1 MANLIEDDS
10 YAAASERTL
19 PEVVVTA
26 DREPFKE
33 AISEGRPKNPLS
45 EYASFTYHLT
55 LYMVTSEAYIRFIE
69 SGLTY
74 IGENEGF
81 YTVAESGGTGQSK
94 TAPKINPY
102 AEYFIDDLTFK
113 TFCNTKASEAPTN
126 SINFEFKI
134 YEPLGFSFTSVLKQ
148 KALEISTKSSIP
160 NIQLNTDPIK
170 QFYVL
175 SISFMGYNDDG
186 DPIDDQYP
194 GLEQGQYTGNS
205 ASNQGSNVSYYPLY
219 LQDFSFRL
227 DGKSTVYTIKATPIS
242 IQEAYGVKR
251 NLIPEDRE
259 VSGTTVGEV
268 LMGASS
274 EGDNPNAK
282 GIVRILNEREQ
293 NLVNNG
299 QAQETNFYDIQIAD
313 SIKYSKLTSKERY
326 DKTKTALGI
335 PTTSSQIT
343 GKDTIT
349 NFTFNPNTRTIAV
362 SGGMTL
368 TKFIDNVILQSDYVT
383 KALDK
388 IYTEDGVA
396 EFEPSEG
403 NTGSQQLQWFSI
415 NPVVKPRAYDPIR
428 KDFTFNLTYY
438 IQPYKVPYI
447 KSIFVNPTT
456 KTGYYGPRKVYN
468 YYFTGQNT
476 EVLSF
481 ETSYNN
487 LYFLPGGSDNIK
499 EPVAQSGDTTPVVPG
514 AKNVSH
520 EALSGKAGIPV
531 GSIKTNLYSP
541 GDQIKA
547 KLQIMGDPDFL
558 MTSIGTAKN
567 ASTPR
572 EAAYG
577 PNLSINP
584 LGGQVFIEIN
594 FYEGVDY
601 DDSTGLMLINK
612 NIQFYKD
619 TPVNN
624 LTGEAVRGLVYM
636 VLSVTS
642 SFSKGRF
649 TQDLDLVL
657 WINPEESKSSNSGST
672 QGRETA
678 STQTFP
684 LQDDVGASTNGF
696 AQAYSTDLTTS
707 QSNEPVL
714 TYEQTQRSILAT
726 IAPGSVA
733 DDDSIN
739 NIRSQPALSYAGI
752 NVGGRET

>member
-1 MANLIEDDS
+1 MVQDDGYS
-10 YAAASERTL
+10 AKEGGTL
-19 PEVVVTA
+19 PEVVVIGTP
-26 DREPFKE
+26 ENYKE
-33 AISEGRPKNPLS
+33 VIAGGRPKNPLS

-55 LYMVTSEAYIRFIE
+55 FYMVTSEAYIRFID

-74 IGENEGF
+74 IGQDEGF
-81 YTVAESGGTGQSK
+81 YTVAESGGTGVKSN
-94 TAPKINPY
+94 APRINPN

-113 TFCNTKASEAPTN
+113 TFCNTKATEAPTN

-134 YEPLGFSFTSVLKQ
+134 YEPMGFSFTTVLKQ
-148 KALEISTKSSIP
+148 KALEITTKSTIP
-160 NIQLNTDPIK
+160 NIHLNTDPIK

-175 SISFMGYNDDG
+175 AISFMGYDDDG
-186 DPIDDQYP
+186 NPIDDVYP
-194 GLEQGQYTGNS
+194 GIEQGQYTGSSSN
-205 ASNQGSNVSYYPLY
+205 NQGSNTSYYPLY
-219 LQDFSFRL
+219 LQDFSFKL
-227 DGKSTVYTIKATPIS
+227 DGKSTVYTIKAVPIS

-268 LMGASS
+268 LLGARE

-282 GIVRILNEREQ
+282 GIIQIMNEREQ

-299 QAQETNFYDIQIAD
+299 EAQEINVYNIEL
-313 SIKYSKLTSKERY
+313 SNVIKFSKLTSKERY
-326 DKTKTALGI
+326 DKVKSSLGI
-335 PTTSSQIT
+335 P
-343 GKDTIT
+343 
-349 NFTFNPNTRTIAV
+349 

-368 TKFIDNVILQSDYVT
+368 TKFIDNVILQSDYIT

-388 IYTEDGVA
+388 IYTEDGVP
-396 EFEPSEG
+396 EFKPSEG
-403 NTGSQQLQWFSI
+403 NQGSKKLQWFSI
-415 NPVVKPRAYDPIR
+415 NPIVKPKAYDPLRNDYVFYI
-428 KDFTFNLTYY
+428 TYR
-438 IQPYKVPYI
+438 IQPYQIPYI
-447 KSIFVNPTT
+447 KSTFVNPTN
-456 KTGYYGPRKVYN
+456 KTDYYGPFKVFN
-468 YYFTGQNT
+468 YYFTGLNT
-476 EVLSF
+476 EVISF

-499 EPVAQSGDTTPVVPG
+499 EQPNSDGDKTPIVPG
-514 AKNVSH
+514 AKNISL
-520 EALSGKAGIPV
+520 ETLSGKAGIPV

-541 GDQIKA
+541 GDTIKA
-547 KLQIMGDPDFL
+547 KLQILGDPDFL
-558 MTSIGTAKN
+558 MTTIGTSKN

-624 LTGEAVRGLVYM
+624 TTGQEVQGLVYM
-636 VLSVTS
+636 VLSVVS

-649 TQDLDLVL
+649 TQDLDLVQ
-657 WINPEESKSSNSGST
+657 WINPNPTSQPSAST
-672 QGRETA
+672 DQGREA
-678 STQTFP
+678 VSQTFP
-684 LQDDVGASTNGF
+684 TNTDIGATNVGFGQTVSETPIVS
-696 AQAYSTDLTTS
+696 QTD
-707 QSNEPVL
+707 EPVL

-739 NIRSQPALSYAGI
+739 NIRSQPALSYAGVNI
-752 NVGGRET
+752 GGRES